1 MGYLKSIF
9 ETETIFSEDG
19 KFVLIAGP
27 SHSGKTTLLGRLSSQ
42 KPLETF
48 TSMTEN
54 IGEFVADVSVSDS
67 KQRRIT
73 LVDLP
78 GLYNRKFCQTNYYFF
93 LLSKVK
99 ISNFEIIKNLSD
111 R

>member
-1 MGYLKSIF
+1 MN
-9 ETETIFSEDG
+9 TETIFSEDG

-78 GLYNRKFCQTNYYFF
+78 GLYNRKFTKRIFRF
-93 LLSKVK
+93 HLSKVK
-99 ISNFEIIKNLSD
+99 VSNFEVIKNLSD
-111 R
+111 RYDGC

>member
-67 KQRRIT
+67 KERRIT

-78 GLYNRKFCQTNYYFF
+78 GLNYRKLYRTHF
-93 LLSKVK
+93 LFSFVLS
-99 ISNFEIIKNLSD
+99 
-111 R
+111 